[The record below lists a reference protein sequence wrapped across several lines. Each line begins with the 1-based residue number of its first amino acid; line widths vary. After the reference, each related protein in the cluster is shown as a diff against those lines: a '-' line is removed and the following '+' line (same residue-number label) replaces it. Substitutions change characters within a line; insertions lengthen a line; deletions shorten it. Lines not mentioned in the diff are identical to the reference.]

1 MMKLQGHEAAVW
13 AVQMMPEHG
22 LMLTGT
28 LCTPQKNHCL
38 TNLSI
43 VNVVGTV
50 HMAADPLV
58 YFINKEIFLTYILCE
73 VTFGRSEQKRLK
85 S

>member
-28 LCTPQKNHCL
+28 VCMLGIFMYIQL
-38 TNLSI
+38 TDI
-43 VNVVGTV
+43 
-50 HMAADPLV
+50 
-58 YFINKEIFLTYILCE
+58 
-73 VTFGRSEQKRLK
+73 
-85 S
+85 

>member
-28 LCTPQKNHCL
+28 LYTPKQNHSL

-43 VNVVGTV
+43 V
-50 HMAADPLV
+50 
-58 YFINKEIFLTYILCE
+58 E
-73 VTFGRSEQKRLK
+73 VQ
-85 S
+85 